1 MKTTPIFLVSGLTAL
16 LTTVAVQAQD
26 TEPTPAK
33 LPIYA
38 NISIGYG
45 NTFFSGTLAQKETIN
60 DGRGYGRN
68 QGNTLTTWFYLAPN
82 RWKGLGV
89 GTGIKGFFATPNN
102 GDNNET
108 YLFNYYHVGV
118 GAKYYLL
125 SRTFNQGLCL
135 KSSFGIGQMTE
146 KTKFNNSRTYEHQF
160 AVGTTLL
167 AGLGY
172 SIPVF
177 KKRSALN
184 IDFDYEIANR
194 RGDVTG
200 IGEDQ
205 PFRNSHVSLNI
216 GLGF

>member
-1 MKTTPIFLVSGLTAL
+1 MSL
-16 LTTVAVQAQD
+16 LGSLSILFATSTLRAQN
-26 TEPTPAK
+26 TEPIPAK
-33 LPIYA
+33 LPIYG

-45 NTFFSGTLAQKETIN
+45 NTFFSGTLSEKETIN
-60 DGRGYGRN
+60 DGRGFGRN
-68 QGNTLTTWFYLAPN
+68 QGNTLATWFYVAPA

-102 GDNNET
+102 GGNNET

-125 SRTFNQGLCL
+125 SKAFNKGLAL
-135 KSSFGIGQMTE
+135 KGSLGIGQMTE
-146 KTKFNNSRTYEHQF
+146 KTKFNTTRTYEHQF
-160 AVGTTLL
+160 AIGTTLL
-167 AGLGY
+167 AGIGY

-184 IDFDYEIANR
+184 IDFDFETSNR

-200 IGEDQ
+200 IGENQ
-205 PFRNSHVSLNI
+205 PFKNKHVSLNI